1 MKKKVCEVKVHFR
14 HYNRFMRTANVSQ
27 LTQSF
32 TDRLRSQ
39 NIKLLRGIFC
49 NVLIFI
55 KHDISGTRNDCVK
68 LFYFEK
74 IVGLVKNDYFFE
86 FVRTILNRSFCVFFR
101 WIFFIFLW
109 TIKDVNPSFFFLND
123 SIVLKNFVRSQK
135 RWPALSGTRFNK

>member
-68 LFYFEK
+68 LFYFGK
-74 IVGLVKNDYFFE
+74 IVGLVKNDYFFK
-86 FVRTILNRSFCVFFR
+86 FVRTILNRSFCVFF
-101 WIFFIFLW
+101 FVEYFLYFSERSK
-109 TIKDVNPSFFFLND
+109 TLIHLSFF
-123 SIVLKNFVRSQK
+123 
-135 RWPALSGTRFNK
+135 

>member
-68 LFYFEK
+68 LFYFGK
-74 IVGLVKNDYFFE
+74 IVGLVKNDYFFK
-86 FVRTILNRSFCVFFR
+86 FVRTILNRSFCVFFSLN
-101 WIFFIFLW
+101 IFYISLNDLRRSSIFLFSERL
-109 TIKDVNPSFFFLND
+109 D
-123 SIVLKNFVRSQK
+123 RSQK
-135 RWPALSGTRFNK
+135 FCSFTKTMASSVWD